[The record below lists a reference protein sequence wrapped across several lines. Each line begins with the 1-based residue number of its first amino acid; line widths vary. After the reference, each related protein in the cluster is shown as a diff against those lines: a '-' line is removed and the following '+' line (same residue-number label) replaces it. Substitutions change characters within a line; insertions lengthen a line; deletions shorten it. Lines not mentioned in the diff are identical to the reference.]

1 MIIGAIL
8 AGGKGTRVGAG
19 IPKQFL
25 EINNKPIIIMTVD
38 KFVQS
43 NLFDKLY
50 ICVNELWLDYTK
62 DLLNKFY
69 DKNIT
74 DNISVVTGGIERMMS
89 LLNVINDIVANYGAN
104 EEDILITHDAVRP
117 FVSYEILKDSIEQT
131 KLHNVT
137 MASIPV
143 SDTIYKSEEQGLL
156 CSTYDRKKLWIG
168 QTPAGCKMDLFNKV
182 ISSYTM
188 DELLKMTGTSQLFVN
203 KGIDIHVSEGNVNNF
218 KITTPKDI
226 EYANYIIKG

>member
-1 MIIGAIL
+1 MVLGAIL

-62 DLLNKFY
+62 DLLNKYY

-74 DNISVVTGGIERMMS
+74 DNISVITGGIERMMS
-89 LLNVINDIVANYGAN
+89 LLNVINDIVENYGAN
-104 EEDILITHDAVRP
+104 GDDILITHDAVRP
-117 FVSYEILKDSIEQT
+117 FVSCEILKDSIEQT

-143 SDTIYKSEEQGLL
+143 SDTIYKSEEHGLL

-168 QTPAGCKMDLFNKV
+168 QTPAGCKMDLFHKV
-182 ISSYTM
+182 ISSYTKE
-188 DELLKMTGTSQLFVN
+188 ELLKMTGTSQLFVN
-203 KGIDIHVSEGNVNNF
+203 KGIDIHVSEGSVNNF

-226 EYANYIIKG
+226 EYANFILKQ